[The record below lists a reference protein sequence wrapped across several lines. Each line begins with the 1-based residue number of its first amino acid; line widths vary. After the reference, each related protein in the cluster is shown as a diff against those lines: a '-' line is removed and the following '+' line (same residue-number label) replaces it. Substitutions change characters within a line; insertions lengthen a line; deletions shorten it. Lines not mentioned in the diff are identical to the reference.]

1 MSAAAE
7 PVVYFAYGANIHP
20 GWLRRRV
27 PEATLIGAG
36 MLPGYRLAFRKR
48 GRDGAARSDA
58 CPSAEPG
65 AVLPGALYS
74 LPAAALARLGA
85 AGAGY
90 HAERV
95 VVETVAGPQEA
106 ITWRAD
112 PADIVTG
119 LRPWDWYVA
128 LIRAGAT
135 LLDLP
140 EAHLRWLEQAPVAV
154 DPDRERAARA
164 RAVIE
169 GSLPGPAW
177 PTAATRDDC
186 A

>member
-1 MSAAAE
+1 MSRTAE
-7 PVVYFAYGANIHP
+7 TVIYFAYGANVHP

-27 PEATLIGAG
+27 PEAKLIGAG
-36 MLPGYRLAFRKR
+36 LLPGYKLAFRKR

-65 AVLPGALYS
+65 AVLPGALYA
-74 LPAAALARLGA
+74 LPAGALARLGA

-90 HAERV
+90 HAEQV
-95 VVETVAGPQEA
+95 VVDTASGPREA
-106 ITWRAD
+106 VTWRAD
-112 PADIVTG
+112 PAELDAG

-128 LIRAGAT
+128 LIRAGAVM
-135 LLDLP
+135 LGLP
-140 EAHLRWLEQAPVAV
+140 EAHLRWLERAQVAA

-169 GSLPGPAW
+169 GHAPDIA
-177 PTAATRDDC
+177 
-186 A
+186 

>member
-1 MSAAAE
+1 MSGAAE

-27 PEATLIGAG
+27 PEARLLGAG
-36 MLPGYRLAFRKR
+36 VLPGYRLAFRKR

-74 LPAAALARLGA
+74 FPAAALARLGA

-90 HAERV
+90 HAEQV
-95 VVETVAGPQEA
+95 VIETAAGPQQA

-112 PADIVTG
+112 PAELVTG

-128 LIRAGAT
+128 LIRAGAAM
-135 LLDLP
+135 LDLP
-140 EAHLRWLEQAPVAV
+140 EAHLRWLEQAPVTV
-154 DPDRERAARA
+154 DPNQERAARA
-164 RAVIE
+164 TAVIAA
-169 GSLPGPAW
+169 SLPDPA
-177 PTAATRDDC
+177 
-186 A
+186 